1 MTQEGFM
8 TDKTSRLFNH
18 LHTTHD
24 FLLAKTENARAGT
37 ESGPGDARKG
47 TNAVPAALLKAFPD
61 LLAGRAFMEYA
72 MGALES
78 VDVFLACAMR
88 IGLAAETPGGGD
100 SPVSLSVA
108 GAVDAACR
116 QEGGIWGMIDSDLF
130 GCFFP
135 DKTEAFRD
143 TVAALIRNELSEKNR
158 PAVIIG
164 TAVFPSFSFTKPR
177 ILENACKAVDHA
189 CFFGPG
195 STVAFDDVSL
205 NISGDK
211 IFQSGDIHGAIEEY
225 KAGLEIN
232 DGNINLRNSL
242 GVCYALL
249 DRLDLAKQELKAAV
263 ACDRRDVMSLYNLGL
278 VHMMLEERKKAL
290 KCFQK
295 AQKFDDNV
303 FEINHQ
309 TGRLLLKMGDTDGAL
324 PYINRA
330 VALDPAS
337 AQGHRS
343 LGDYHLTRDQLS
355 DAVSAYKKAIKLNPN
370 DAGALSALGAVYDMR
385 DENTE
390 IATLYCEKSVQ
401 LSPKDGLFHLRLG
414 RLYLKQDRVDEARL
428 ALKAAADLGQT
439 VPELEKDDAVSREAG

>member
-1 MTQEGFM
+1 M

-24 FLLAKTENARAGT
+24 FLLAKTDAACVRT
-37 ESGPGDARKG
+37 ESRPGDARKG
-47 TNAVPAALLKAFPD
+47 TNAVPGALLKAFPD
-61 LLAGRAFMEYA
+61 LLTGRPFMEYA

-78 VDVFLACAMR
+78 VDVFFACAIR
-88 IGLAAETPGGGD
+88 IGLAAEALETGAP
-100 SPVSLSVA
+100 PVSLSVA

-116 QEGGIWGMIDSDLF
+116 REGGIWGMIDSDLF

-135 DKTEAFRD
+135 DKTEAFRG
-143 TVAALIRNELSEKNR
+143 TAADLIRNKLSEKNR
-158 PAVIIG
+158 PPVIIG
-164 TAVFPSFSFTKPR
+164 TAAFPYFSFTKTR
-177 ILENACKAVDHA
+177 ALENACKAVDHA
-189 CFFGPG
+189 CFFGPD

-242 GVCYALL
+242 GVCYGLL
-249 DRLDLAKQELKAAV
+249 DRLNLAKQELKAAV
-263 ACDRRDVMSLYNLGL
+263 ACERREVMSLYNLGL
-278 VHMMLEERKKAL
+278 VHLMLEEQKKAL
-290 KCFQK
+290 KCFRK
-295 AQKFDDNV
+295 AQKLDDNV

-309 TGRLLLKMGDTDGAL
+309 TGQLLLEMGDTDAAL

-330 VALDPAS
+330 VELDPAS
-337 AQGHRS
+337 AQGFRS
-343 LGDYHLTRDQLS
+343 LGDYHLSRDQLS
-355 DAVSAYKKAIKLNPN
+355 DAVTAYKKAIKLNPN

-385 DENTE
+385 DVNTE

-414 RLYLKQDRVDEARL
+414 RLYLKQDRVEEAGL
-428 ALKAAADLGQT
+428 AFKAAADLGQT
-439 VPELEKDDAVSREAG
+439 APELVQDDARPQKTG

>member
-1 MTQEGFM
+1 M
-8 TDKTSRLFNH
+8 TDKTSPLFNH

-24 FLLAKTENARAGT
+24 FLLAKTDAAGVGI
-37 ESGPGDARKG
+37 ESGPSETRKG
-47 TNAVPAALLKAFPD
+47 TDAVPDVLLKAFPD
-61 LLAGRAFMEYA
+61 LLTGRAFMEYA

-78 VDVFLACAMR
+78 VDVFFACAIR
-88 IGLAAETPGGGD
+88 IGLAAEAPEAGA

-108 GAVDAACR
+108 GAVDATCR
-116 QEGGIWGMIDSDLF
+116 REGGIWGMIDSDLF

-135 DKTEAFRD
+135 DKTKAFRETTAD
-143 TVAALIRNELSEKNR
+143 LIRNELSEENR
-158 PAVIIG
+158 PPVIIG
-164 TAVFPSFSFTKPR
+164 TAAFPSFSFTKTR

-189 CFFGPG
+189 CFFGPD

-211 IFQSGDIHGAIEEY
+211 IFQSGNIHGAIEEY

-242 GVCYALL
+242 GVCYGLL
-249 DRLDLAKQELKAAV
+249 DQLDLAKQELKAAV
-263 ACDRRDVMSLYNLGL
+263 ACDRREVMSLYNLGL
-278 VHMMLEERKKAL
+278 VHLMLEERKKAL
-290 KCFQK
+290 KCFRK
-295 AQKFDDNV
+295 AQKLDDNV

-309 TGRLLLKMGDTDGAL
+309 TGQLLLEMGDTDAAL

-330 VALDPAS
+330 IELDPAS
-337 AQGHRS
+337 AQGFRS
-343 LGDYHLTRDQLS
+343 LGDYHLSRDQLS
-355 DAVSAYKKAIKLNPN
+355 DAVTTYKKAIKLNPN

-414 RLYLKQDRVDEARL
+414 RLYLKQDRVDEAGL
-428 ALKAAADLGQT
+428 AFKAATDLGQT
-439 VPELEKDDAVSREAG
+439 APELVQNDARTQKAG